1 MSETEWKLINED
13 TCERY
18 WSIFEGGSCVAT
30 IPYPDVPGASLEAMR
45 RGKLILAAVNACAR
59 LGFEDPAELEE
70 QVRELVKAAA
80 AILDD
85 ADATVPFERQAPLV
99 QRLHAALAPFK
110 EAPDADG

>member
-59 LGFEDPAELEE
+59 LGFEDPAEMEAKVGALVEAAREE
-70 QVRELVKAAA
+70 QDGCHCRPSLAGYCSKC
-80 AILDD
+80 
-85 ADATVPFERQAPLV
+85 
-99 QRLHAALAPFK
+99 RLRAALAPWK